1 MHGRGRR
8 QGKAREG
15 GGGKARHVGRKQD
28 TAGVSRQGMPRQGRA
43 GIAEQGR
50 AGIAD
55 QGMAE
60 HCHAGRVHG
69 KARQGLHTILLYD
82 TILACM
88 TYDVNI
94 CCIII

>member
-15 GGGKARHVGRKQD
+15 GGGKARQVGRKQD
-28 TAGVSRQGMPRQGRA
+28 TAGGSRQGMPRQGRA

-60 HCHAGRVHG
+60 HCHAGRGHD
-69 KARQGLHTILLYD
+69 KARQGLYTKLLYD
-82 TILACM
+82 IILACI
-88 TYDVNI
+88 TYDVKI